1 MCCQRQWR
9 PHRSQAWP
17 NLFFYTFWLS
27 LWIYGLYGFVLV
39 FDSASK
45 SKSTSFHIAPVAF
58 FVLSVRLCSL
68 IKPLRCDPIP
78 ADIYP
83 FTQIYLYISLAR
95 WGQWTGK
102 ARRVAL
108 HWKLDTKCQNKFF
121 HSKWKWKPSLESR
134 WSGYKMLFHESAF
147 FREFRSQAFWLC
159 SPFW

>member
-1 MCCQRQWR
+1 MRCAANANDA
-9 PHRSQAWP
+9 PIALKP
-17 NLFFYTFWLS
+17 GLIFFFFCFFTFWLS

-108 HWKLDTKCQNKFF
+108 HWKLDTKCQVPNKFF

-134 WSGYKMLFHESAF
+134 WSGYRFAKCYWIEILGS
-147 FREFRSQAFWLC
+147 
-159 SPFW
+159 